1 MVAVVMHTEE
11 KKDALSVEANIT
23 FMEEL
28 RDVTDVA
35 LEAEFM
41 TIEVSTMN
49 K

>member
-1 MVAVVMHTEE
+1 MVAVVDAHRREE
-11 KKDALSVEANIT
+11 GRVVGRGQYNVHGRT
-23 FMEEL
+23 C
-28 RDVTDVA
+28 DVTDVA